1 MKVLVTGAKG
11 FIGKNLCL
19 ILREKGFEVFEYD
32 LGCSDDQLVS
42 FAKDADFVIHLA
54 GINRPLNLQEFV
66 DGNVNFTKK
75 LLDVL
80 GQHGHKAPII
90 FSSSTQAALDNPYGQ
105 SKKMAED
112 QLFEYSK
119 KTETP
124 VYVYRL
130 YNVFG
135 KWCRPNY
142 NSVIATWCY
151 NTANDIPL
159 QINHDAPAIDFVY
172 IDDIIAEFLR
182 VIENQPKPTCE
193 IMHVE
198 PHYTEKLEDIAAA
211 LDTFK
216 KSRENDMIPELKEG
230 FYKKLYSTYLSYLPE
245 DKFSYDLVMH
255 KDIRGSFTEAFK
267 SPTYGQVSVNMSKPG
282 ITKGNHYHMSKNEK
296 YLVVMGTCLIKLR
309 KVTDDKV
316 ISYTCDG
323 KDLKVVD
330 IPPGYTHNI
339 TNIGKEDSV
348 TIMWANELY
357 DPDNP
362 DTFFLPVEKEDSV
375 LTKGPKK

>member
-1 MKVLVTGAKG
+1 MKILVTGAKG
-11 FIGKNLCL
+11 FIGKNICL
-19 ILREKGFEVFEYD
+19 ILREKGHDVFEYD
-32 LGCSDDQLVS
+32 VGSTEDDLRNYTHS
-42 FAKDADFVIHLA
+42 ADFIIHLA
-54 GINRPLNLQEFV
+54 GVNRPLFPEEFL
-66 DGNVNFTKK
+66 DGNVNFTKR
-75 LLDVL
+75 LLDFL
-80 GQHGHKAPII
+80 DQYGHKAPII
-90 FSSSTQAALDNPYGQ
+90 FSSSTQAVLDNPYGK

-112 QLFEYSK
+112 QLFEYEK
-119 KTETP
+119 KTGTP

-151 NTANDIPL
+151 NAANNLPL
-159 QINHDAPAIDFVY
+159 QINQLAPAIDFVY

-182 VIENQPKPTCE
+182 VIENQPKTTGE

-198 PHYTEKLEDIAAA
+198 PHYSEKLEDIAAA

-216 KSRENDMIPELKEG
+216 KSRENQMIPELKEG

-245 DKFSYDLVMH
+245 DRFSYDLVMH

-267 SPTYGQVSVNMSKPG
+267 SPTYGQVSVNVSKPG

-296 YLVVMGTCLIKLR
+296 YLVVTGTCLIKLR

-348 TIMWANELY
+348 TVMWANELY
-357 DPDNP
+357 DPDHP
-362 DTFFLPVEKEDSV
+362 DTYFLPVEKENMV
-375 LTKGPKK
+375 ATKGPKK

>member
-1 MKVLVTGAKG
+1 MKILVTGAKG
-11 FIGKNLCL
+11 FIGKNICL
-19 ILREKGFEVFEYD
+19 ILREKGYDVFEFD
-32 LGCSDDQLVS
+32 LGCTDDQLIQFV
-42 FAKDADFVIHLA
+42 KCADFVVHLA
-54 GINRPLNLQEFV
+54 GINRPLNPQEFI

-75 LLDVL
+75 FLDLLN
-80 GQHGHKAPII
+80 QYGHKAPII
-90 FSSSTQAALDNPYGQ
+90 FSSSTQASLDNPYGK

-112 QLFEYSK
+112 QLFEYEK
-119 KTETP
+119 KNGTP

-151 NTANDIPL
+151 NAANNLPL
-159 QINHDAPAIDFVY
+159 QINQLAPAIVFVY

-182 VIENQPKPTCE
+182 VIENQPKPTGE

-198 PHYTEKLEDIAAA
+198 PHYSEKLEDIAAA

-216 KSRENDMIPELKEG
+216 KSRASQMIPELKEG

-245 DKFSYDLVMH
+245 DQFAYDLIMH

-267 SPTYGQVSVNMSKPG
+267 SPTYGQVSVNVSKPG

-296 YLVVMGTCLIKLR
+296 YLVVTGTCLIKLR

-330 IPPGYTHNI
+330 IPPGYTHSI

-357 DPDNP
+357 DPDHP
-362 DTFFLPVEKEDSV
+362 DTYFMPVEKEDAV
-375 LTKGPKK
+375 ATKGPKK

>member
-1 MKVLVTGAKG
+1 
-11 FIGKNLCL
+11 
-19 ILREKGFEVFEYD
+19 
-32 LGCSDDQLVS
+32 
-42 FAKDADFVIHLA
+42 
-54 GINRPLNLQEFV
+54 
-66 DGNVNFTKK
+66 
-75 LLDVL
+75 
-80 GQHGHKAPII
+80 
-90 FSSSTQAALDNPYGQ
+90 
-105 SKKMAED
+105 MAED
-112 QLFEYSK
+112 QLFEYEK
-119 KTETP
+119 KTGTP

-151 NTANDIPL
+151 NAANNLPL
-159 QINHDAPAIDFVY
+159 QINQLAPAIDFVY
-172 IDDIIAEFLR
+172 IDDIIAEFLH

-216 KSRENDMIPELKEG
+216 KSRENQMIPELKEG

-245 DKFSYDLVMH
+245 ERFSYDLVMH

-267 SPTYGQVSVNMSKPG
+267 SPTYGQVSVNVSKPG

-296 YLVVMGTCLIKLR
+296 YLVVTGTCLIKLR

-348 TIMWANELY
+348 TVMWANELY
-357 DPDNP
+357 DPDHP
-362 DTFFLPVEKEDSV
+362 DTYFLPVEKEDAAA
-375 LTKGPKK
+375 TKGPKK

>member
-1 MKVLVTGAKG
+1 MKILVTGAKG

-19 ILREKGFEVFEYD
+19 VLREEGHEVFEYD
-32 LGCSDDQLVS
+32 LGATEDDLRNFS
-42 FAKDADFVIHLA
+42 HSADVVIHLA
-54 GINRPLNLQEFV
+54 GVNRPLFPEEFL

-75 LLDVL
+75 LLDFL
-80 GQHGHKAPII
+80 DQYGHKAPII
-90 FSSSTQAALDNPYGQ
+90 FSSSTQAALDNPYGK

-119 KTETP
+119 KTGTP

-151 NTANDIPL
+151 NAANDLPL
-159 QINHDAPAIDFVY
+159 QINQLAPAIDFVY

-182 VIENQPKPTCE
+182 VIEKQPKPTGE

-245 DKFSYDLVMH
+245 DKFAYELLMH

-267 SPTYGQVSVNMSKPG
+267 TPIYGQVSVNVSKPG

-296 YLVVMGTCLIKLR
+296 YLVVTGTCLIKLR

-348 TIMWANELY
+348 TVMWANELY
-357 DPDNP
+357 DPDHP
-362 DTFFLPVEKEDSV
+362 DTYFLPVEKEDAAV
-375 LTKGPKK
+375 AKEPKK

>member
-1 MKVLVTGAKG
+1 MKILVTGAKG

-19 ILREKGFEVFEYD
+19 VLREEGNEVFEYD
-32 LGCSDDQLVS
+32 LGATEDDLRN
-42 FAKDADFVIHLA
+42 FAHSADFVIHLA
-54 GINRPLNLQEFV
+54 GVNRPLFPEEFL

-75 LLDVL
+75 LLDFL
-80 GQHGHKAPII
+80 DQYGHKAPII
-90 FSSSTQAALDNPYGQ
+90 FSSSTQAALDNPYGK

-119 KTETP
+119 KTKTP

-182 VIENQPKPTCE
+182 VIENQPKPSSE
-193 IMHVE
+193 ILHVE

-216 KSRENDMIPELKEG
+216 KSRENDMVPELKEG
-230 FYKKLYSTYLSYLPE
+230 FYKKLYSTYLSYLQE
-245 DKFSYDLVMH
+245 DQFSYDLVMH

-267 SPTYGQVSVNMSKPG
+267 TPTYGQVSVNVSKPG

-296 YLVVMGTCLIKLR
+296 YLVVTGTCLIKLR

-357 DPDNP
+357 DPDHP
-362 DTFFLPVEKEDSV
+362 DTYFLPVEKEDAV
-375 LTKGPKK
+375 ATKGPKK